1 MGKSGAYPRAMVVR
15 GNAGGAGYSP
25 LNAAVTRRTDRDR
38 RAGDPRCGIRDGV
51 SGHMARGCA
60 RAFRKT
66 QPALSMRP
74 ETPPPAQ
81 LGPWRTGIDCPLM
94 PRICKDE

>member
-25 LNAAVTRRTDRDR
+25 PNAAVTRRTDRDR

-60 RAFRKT
+60 RAFRKRST
-66 QPALSMRP
+66 RHPCDPRRRL
-74 ETPPPAQ
+74 PPSWAS
-81 LGPWRTGIDCPLM
+81 GASGSTARWCR
-94 PRICKDE
+94 RIYKDE